1 MPAPC
6 LLSAGGNNAQLPD
19 CLPTILPAQLSLL
32 TVLTARCTA
41 LLATRGGATQQA
53 EEVIGLITI
62 EDVLEELLQ
71 VHCCCRRH

>member
-1 MPAPC
+1 M
-6 LLSAGGNNAQLPD
+6 
-19 CLPTILPAQLSLL
+19 
-32 TVLTARCTA
+32 LTARCTA